1 MTLGAYPL
9 DPATLVGQL
18 RAIVGDTT
26 ATPIEGSP
34 TLAHYAIWGD
44 NDLAAT
50 LAYTRNDVYRAA
62 GDLYRTLAAQYIQSG
77 KSIKTDDLA
86 IDTRTRGTDLLKVAQ
101 SFYDEAAL
109 ADAAAGG
116 DFFQIIPYSGR
127 SAGHVRPEATPGYA
141 TTPELIEGP

>member
-1 MTLGAYPL
+1 MNPGAHPIEP
-9 DPATLVGQL
+9 DTLVGQL
-18 RAIVGDTT
+18 RALVGDTNS
-26 ATPIEGSP
+26 TPIDGSTDTANYAVFSDA
-34 TLAHYAIWGD
+34 TLMASL
-44 NDLAAT
+44 LAAKSN
-50 LAYTRNDVYRAA
+50 LHRAA

-127 SAGHVRPEATPGYA
+127 SAGHVRPEATPGYTA
-141 TTPELIEGP
+141 